1 MSTQEKN
8 RVIVIELGP
17 ATLLWM
23 MQIPLVCLKLTN
35 VLTLTWWLVLIP
47 MWGVFALT
55 IILSLVVGVMW
66 LVKNTFYFT
75 KR

>member
-1 MSTQEKN
+1 VSTQEKK

-35 VLTLTWWLVLIP
+35 VLTLPWWLVLIP
-47 MWGVFALT
+47 MWGVFGLT

-66 LVKNTFYFT
+66 LIKNTFYFT